1 MEDENEDL
9 VPMPRGGGVS
19 LRKMNDRVTGQRQP
33 QPQPGAATMSRTNIH
48 PKFAFSPCEL
58 LRQLLRLVY
67 CFVPWPIYLRT
78 FCVPSCGTN
87 GKVQSVK
94 VLTHLYSRAV
104 RQPFKNKVVLG
115 STLAGCSAFHWKLPF

>member
-19 LRKMNDRVTGQRQP
+19 LRQMSDRVTGQRQP
-33 QPQPGAATMSRTNIH
+33 QPQPGAATISRTTIH

-67 CFVPWPIYLRT
+67 CFV
-78 FCVPSCGTN
+78 
-87 GKVQSVK
+87 
-94 VLTHLYSRAV
+94 HLANIP
-104 RQPFKNKVVLG
+104 QNIL
-115 STLAGCSAFHWKLPF
+115 SAFMWHQRLGTECESAHSFILLDYTPTFQE